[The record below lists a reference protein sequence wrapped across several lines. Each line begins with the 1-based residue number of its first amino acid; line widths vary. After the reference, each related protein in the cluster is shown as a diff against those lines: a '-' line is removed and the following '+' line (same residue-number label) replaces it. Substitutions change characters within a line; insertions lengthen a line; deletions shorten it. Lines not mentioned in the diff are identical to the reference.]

1 MLEKNQWYVCF
12 IKLIFCQKYLWIFF
26 FSDAVW
32 EINDKHSWKAVNVCI
47 RHVFSS
53 RVDKRSSD
61 SSAAYLLCYLECFLN
76 LIPPRINNNGINNN
90 TNLMVTLQRIYE
102 IPYMKCKIVP
112 WTYHILQKLINYF
125 YFYLLHFENP
135 IH

>member
-1 MLEKNQWYVCF
+1 MLNVREEPMACVFYQINLLPK
-12 IKLIFCQKYLWIFF
+12 ISLDFF

-76 LIPPRINNNGINNN
+76 LLPPRINNNGINNN

-102 IPYMKCKIVP
+102 ILYMKCKIVP
-112 WTYHILQKLINYF
+112 WTYHIL
-125 YFYLLHFENP
+125 
-135 IH
+135 